1 LPPGFGPLNGTEA
14 LFYGRWLAAQP
25 GYDGA
30 PSTCAV
36 QNDGKPH
43 QVRAPGGTG
52 IIVSSVAVRNNSGNS
67 GSLAIYS
74 GSSSGAP
81 LMTLAAG
88 QDRSLFWVDPGSL
101 WYVVTGGASTDVYEI
116 SWGA

>member
-1 LPPGFGPLNGTEA
+1 MLPPSGTEA
-14 LFYGRWLAAQP
+14 AFFARGLAAQP

-30 PSTCAV
+30 PKSVTV

-43 QVRAPGGTG
+43 QLLPPGGTP
-52 IIVSSVAVRNNSGNS
+52 IIVSSVAVRNNTGNS
-67 GSLAIYS
+67 GTLAIMG
-74 GSSSGAP
+74 GSSSGAL

-88 QDRSLFWVDPGSL
+88 QDRSLFWVDPASL
-101 WYVVTGGASTDVYEI
+101 WYIVTGGASTDVYEI